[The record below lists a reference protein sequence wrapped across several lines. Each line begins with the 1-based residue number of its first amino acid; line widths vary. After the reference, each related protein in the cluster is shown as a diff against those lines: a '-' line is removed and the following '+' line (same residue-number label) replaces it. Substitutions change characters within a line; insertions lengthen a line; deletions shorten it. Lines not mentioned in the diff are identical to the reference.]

1 MNSTATRYLVLR
13 VPNSGPKALAGA
25 PNDFAS
31 LEDAKARVSGITS
44 QQLKVHHTCLEIVEY
59 SGDKATFLESEG
71 ILT

>member
-13 VPNSGPKALAGA
+13 VPNSGPKALAGV

-31 LEDAKARVSGITS
+31 LEDAKARVSEIMS
-44 QQLKVHHTCLEIVEY
+44 QQLKVHHTYLEIVEY

-71 ILT
+71 ILN